1 MLSCTEFIP
10 AYSAL
15 FTFLEEQYG
24 PREVPRYWG
33 LHFDP
38 SKSMLYRFV
47 SKEGLKGCYSY
58 WSGTLR
64 EEAADFTLYLDET
77 QGFFL
82 LDMHHCPSKGR
93 LLKLKEEIGVEP
105 YHGYCLHCD
114 HYRAAIEACGL
125 KYLFNCVDNAKAACS
140 ILVYDPVIFSG
151 RVTVGPETQILDCR
165 TSDHEYF
172 HKAFHASLNKGIT
185 YLAEMYGEANVRE
198 YLTGFTK
205 AVYRPVAEDARRRGL
220 AAIEDKILDT
230 YQKEHAPDA
239 VKTVLEGGT
248 LTVTV
253 AYCPAEHYMRSNG
266 IAVSPY
272 YYLTTET
279 VMDTLAQM
287 SGFTF
292 HMDHYDPAAGAA
304 KYRFTE

>member
-1 MLSCTEFIP
+1 MISCTEFIP
-10 AYSAL
+10 AYSTL

-24 PREVPRYWG
+24 PEEVPRYWG

-38 SKSMLYRFV
+38 SKSKLYEFV
-47 SKEGLKGCYSY
+47 SREGIAGCFSY
-58 WSGTLR
+58 WSGTLN

-93 LLKLKEEIGVEP
+93 LLQLKEEIGVQP

-125 KYLFNCVDNAKAACS
+125 KYLFNCVDSGKAACS
-140 ILVYDPVIFSG
+140 ILIYDPAIFSG
-151 RVTVGPETQILDCR
+151 RVTVGPETQILDR
-165 TSDHEYF
+165 RAADNEYF
-172 HKAFHASLNKGIT
+172 HKAFHNSLNRGIT
-185 YLAEMYGEANVRE
+185 YLAETYGEEKARE
-198 YLTGFTK
+198 YLTRFTQEI
-205 AVYRPVAEDARRRGL
+205 YRPIAEDAQRRGL
-220 AAIEDKILDT
+220 AAIEEKILDT
-230 YQKEHAPDA
+230 YQKEHASDA
-239 VKTVLEGGT
+239 VSTDITGNI

-253 AYCPAEHYMRSNG
+253 AYCPGVKYLRGNG
-266 IAVSPY
+266 IPVSPS

-292 HMDHYDPAAGAA
+292 HMDHYDPATGAA
-304 KYRFTE
+304 QYRFTK